1 MKVRSLVVLC
11 SAAVFCPVSRADTLR
26 STLAALPAALTTEAG
41 AKLPDACALMPQSD
55 LEALFPGQ
63 SIKKD
68 EPGLSALSKGPQFV
82 ENCSYR
88 VRVPN
93 PRTTGDQTKFAWF
106 FIIDNGA
113 GPRDFADRFKSR
125 SETAATRK
133 ARVQKVEGIGD
144 EAFQDVS
151 DRETTVYVR
160 KGALFFDVQL
170 ESYSVQTLPNA
181 LALARQAASRWSD
194 AAGMGP
200 GDGNIAKNE
209 KVEIPPDTRESMQ
222 APAERWPDACAMLTK
237 EDVQAVY
244 QGLDIDGPDKRMAML
259 TTETREQKS
268 VPLPHP
274 IGCAYTATETKDVS
288 GGRDINTTSIRLN
301 IADVAARPE
310 YAQRM
315 YKVVRGDAD
324 LPGLGLAEQASIKA
338 SSGEVAMLKVPL
350 TLTLR
355 ASSYKGSRDQAQR
368 DKDVELL
375 KALAARVAARLP

>member
-1 MKVRSLVVLC
+1 MKVRSLVLLC
-11 SAAVFCPVSRADTLR
+11 STVFVCPPSQADSVR
-26 STLAALPAALTTEAG
+26 ETLAAVPAVLAAQAG
-41 AKLPDACALMPQSD
+41 ARLPDACALLPQSD

-68 EPGLSALSKGPQFV
+68 EPRLSALSKGPQFV

-93 PRTTGDQTKFAWF
+93 PRTTGDQTKFAWL
-106 FIIDNGA
+106 FILDNGA

-125 SETAATRK
+125 SDTAAMRK
-133 ARVQKVEGIGD
+133 AKVEKVDGIGD

-151 DRETTVYVR
+151 ERETTVYVR

-170 ESYSVQTLPNA
+170 DTYSAQTLPNA

-194 AAGMGP
+194 AAGMGA
-200 GDGNIAKNE
+200 GDGNVARNE
-209 KVEIPPDTRESMQ
+209 KIEIPADTRESMQ
-222 APAERWPDACAMLTK
+222 APAEQWPDACAMLTK
-237 EDVQAVY
+237 DDVQAVY
-244 QGLDIDGPDKRMAML
+244 PGLDIDGPDKRMAML
-259 TTETREQKS
+259 TRESREQTS

-274 IGCAYTATETKDVS
+274 IGCAYTATETRNVS

-301 IADVAARPE
+301 IADMAAKPE

-315 YKVVRGDAD
+315 YKVIRGDAD
-324 LPGLGLAEQASIKA
+324 LPGLGTAEQASIKA
-338 SSGEVAMLKVPL
+338 ASGEVAMLKGPL
-350 TLTLR
+350 TLTLK

>member
-1 MKVRSLVVLC
+1 MKLRSLVVSC
-11 SAAVFCPVSRADTLR
+11 CAVFFCPPSQADAVR
-26 STLAALPAALTTEAG
+26 GTLAAAPTVLAVETG
-41 AKLPDACALMPQSD
+41 AKLPDACALMPKPD

-63 SIKKD
+63 TIKD
-68 EPGLSALSKGPQFV
+68 GESNLSALSKGPQFV
-82 ENCSYR
+82 ENCAYR

-93 PRTTGDQTKFAWF
+93 PRTTGDQTKFAWLF
-106 FIIDNGA
+106 VIDNGA

-125 SETAATRK
+125 SETAAMRK
-133 ARVQKVEGIGD
+133 ARVEKVEGIGD

-151 DRETTVYVR
+151 ERETTVYVR

-170 ESYSVQTLPNA
+170 DSYSAQTLPNA
-181 LALARQAASRWSD
+181 LALARQAAGRWSD

-200 GDGNIAKNE
+200 GDGNVARNE
-209 KVEIPPDTRESMQ
+209 KVEIPADTRESMQ
-222 APAERWPDACAMLTK
+222 APAEQWPDACAMLTK

-244 QGLDIDGPDKRMAML
+244 QGLDIDGPDRRMAML
-259 TTETREQKS
+259 TSGSREQKS

-274 IGCAYTATETKDVS
+274 IGCTYTATETKNVS

-301 IADVAARPE
+301 VADMAAKPE

-315 YKVVRGDAD
+315 YKVIRGDAD
-324 LPGLGLAEQASIKA
+324 LPGIGSAEQASIKA
-338 SSGEVAMLKVPL
+338 SSGEVAMLKGPL
-350 TLTLR
+350 TLTLK
-355 ASSYKGSRDQAQR
+355 ASSYKGSRDQAQH